1 MRLESIPV
9 IVDGAV
15 QLYDM
20 YVDGK
25 WHGSRRTLE
34 QCRLYFNQL

>member
-1 MRLESIPV
+1 METRAVSGP
-9 IVDGAV
+9 DGGV

-20 YVDGK
+20 FVGGV

-34 QCRLYFNQL
+34 QCALYFSQL